1 MFRFKTIRRRILFAF
16 SIVILIIAAYS
27 IYNFIHTTS
36 SVKQTDAIINEELQL
51 LTVDYDLA
59 QTMALRIAAA
69 RGYVLSGNPKYKTI
83 YTDNMTSAKEQGNH
97 LRKITSSDSFEKYQT
112 MAEEWDNYIQTSVFA
127 IYDAGNVEQATKNLV
142 AMDDQATEI
151 RLGFTELATT
161 RTDKINA
168 SGQKIIDAGN
178 TARVIIIFLSL
189 LTVVA
194 AIITAILSASRISK
208 NVVTITNRMKNI
220 AQGDFSEPLLE
231 LQSKDELAQLTDAT
245 NSMVKKMNVMLKNI
259 QATSNEVAAHSEEL
273 TQSSTEVKMGTEQ
286 VSTTV
291 AEIAN
296 GTESQASNA
305 ADVAGAMSD
314 FSLKMQD
321 VNKRNEQIKDASTN
335 VLSLTSEGQNLMNAS
350 TKQMKT
356 IDTIVKEAV
365 SNVEQLAKETQE
377 ISQIVQVIHAIADQT
392 NLLSLNAAI
401 EAARAGE
408 HGKGF
413 AVVADEVRKLAD
425 QVSHSVSNITTIV
438 ERIIVGS
445 TTVTVALESG
455 YKEVARGTEQISM
468 TGETFTN
475 ISNALND
482 MSTNILDMSGKLN
495 EVVTNTATINR
506 SVDEIAAV
514 SQQSA
519 AGIEETS
526 ATVEQTSS
534 AMDEITNS
542 ATTLAEMAENL
553 NENIRQFKL
562 YQEQKR

>member
-1 MFRFKTIRRRILFAF
+1 M
-16 SIVILIIAAYS
+16 
-27 IYNFIHTTS
+27 
-36 SVKQTDAIINEELQL
+36 
-51 LTVDYDLA
+51 
-59 QTMALRIAAA
+59 
-69 RGYVLSGNPKYKTI
+69 
-83 YTDNMTSAKEQGNH
+83 
-97 LRKITSSDSFEKYQT
+97 
-112 MAEEWDNYIQTSVFA
+112 
-127 IYDAGNVEQATKNLV
+127 
-142 AMDDQATEI
+142 
-151 RLGFTELATT
+151 
-161 RTDKINA
+161 
-168 SGQKIIDAGN
+168 
-178 TARVIIIFLSL
+178 
-189 LTVVA
+189 
-194 AIITAILSASRISK
+194 
-208 NVVTITNRMKNI
+208 
-220 AQGDFSEPLLE
+220 
-231 LQSKDELAQLTDAT
+231 
-245 NSMVKKMNVMLKNI
+245 
-259 QATSNEVAAHSEEL
+259 AAHSEEL

-356 IDTIVKEAV
+356 IDTIVKDAV

-445 TTVTVALESG
+445 TTVTAALESG

-562 YQEQKR
+562 YQEQKH

>member
-1 MFRFKTIRRRILFAF
+1 MLQFKTIRRRILFAF
-16 SIVILIIAAYS
+16 SIVIFIIAGYS

-36 SVKQTDAIINEELQL
+36 SVNQTDVIINEELQL
-51 LTVDYDLA
+51 LTIDYDLA
-59 QTMALRIAAA
+59 QSMALRIAAA
-69 RGYVLSGNPKYKTI
+69 RGYVLSGNPEYKKI
-83 YTDNMTSAKEQGNH
+83 YTDNMTLAQEQGEH
-97 LRKITSSDSFEKYQT
+97 LHKITQSETFERYQT
-112 MAEEWDNYIQTSVFA
+112 MADEWDDYIQTSVFA
-127 IYDAGNVEQATKNLV
+127 VYDAGNVEQATENLV
-142 AMDDQATEI
+142 AMDNKATEI

-168 SGQKIIDAGN
+168 SGQKMIDAGK
-178 TARVIIIFLSL
+178 TAQVIIIILSL

-194 AIITAILSASRISK
+194 AVIVASLSASRISK
-208 NVVTITNRMKNI
+208 NIIMITNRMKNI

-231 LQSKDELAQLTDAT
+231 LRSKDELGQLTDAT

-291 AEIAN
+291 AEIAS

-305 ADVAGAMSD
+305 ADVASAMND
-314 FSLKMQD
+314 FSAKIQD
-321 VNKRNEQIKDASTN
+321 VSARNEQIKDASTN
-335 VLSLTSEGQNLMNAS
+335 VLSLTSEGQSLMNAS

-365 SNVEQLAKETQE
+365 SNVEHLAKETQE

-425 QVSHSVSNITTIV
+425 QVTHSVSDITTIV
-438 ERIIVGS
+438 ERIITGS
-445 TTVTVALESG
+445 TTVTASLESG
-455 YKEVARGTEQISM
+455 YKEVERGTEQISM
-468 TGETFTN
+468 TGETFN
-475 ISNALND
+475 HISHALNH

-495 EVVTNTATINR
+495 EVVANTNTINR

-542 ATTLAEMAENL
+542 ASTLAEMAENL
-553 NENIRQFKL
+553 NDNVRQFKL
-562 YQEQKR
+562 YR